1 MRRQSVSAA
10 GGSAS
15 TPDDDPLATALR
27 GFGPVGLLAIVFVL
41 GGNAIV
47 PPLSA
52 VLALAWARLSRT
64 PWRALGFA
72 RPASGWGRTVVAG
85 VVVGAALKLALKVV
99 VMPLLGADPINQ
111 RYHFLVGN
119 RALIPATLFA
129 LVVGAGFGEETV
141 FRGYMFERLGRL
153 LGTNAGAKA
162 ATLLITSVLFG
173 LAHLADQGVA
183 GAEQA
188 TMTGLAFGAM
198 YLATGTLWLPMCA
211 HAAFDLTAYA
221 IIYWD
226 VERAVAHLVFR

>member
-1 MRRQSVSAA
+1 VPPPRS
-10 GGSAS
+10 
-15 TPDDDPLATALR
+15 PDDRVAADLR
-27 GFGPVGLLAIVFVL
+27 GFGPLGLLAILVVL
-41 GGNAIV
+41 AGNAIV

-72 RPASGWGRTVVAG
+72 RPATSWARTIIVGVVA
-85 VVVGAALKLALKVV
+85 GAALKLALKAV
-99 VMPLLGADPINQ
+99 VMPLVGADPVNQ

-153 LGTNAGAKA
+153 LRTNAGAKA

-173 LAHLADQGVA
+173 LAHLTDQGVA

-188 TMTGLAFGAM
+188 TVTGLAFGAM

-226 VERAVAHLVFR
+226 LERAVARLVFP